1 MPDSNPPSD
10 KVSLAA
16 EIIAAYVSNN
26 SVTPGGL
33 PALIESVHG
42 ALTNLGAV
50 RAVPQTEALVPAVPV
65 RKSITPEYLV
75 CFDDG
80 KKFKSLK
87 RHIANLGMTPDQY
100 RVKWGLPESYPMTAP
115 NYAAKRSAIAKKMGL
130 GRKADGTAT

>member
-50 RAVPQTEALVPAVPV
+50 RAVPQTEALVPALPV

-80 KKFKSLK
+80 K
-87 RHIANLGMTPDQY
+87 IQVPQEAY
-100 RVKWGLPESYPMTAP
+100 RKPWNDTGPVQSEVGSP
-115 NYAAKRSAIAKKMGL
+115 
-130 GRKADGTAT
+130 